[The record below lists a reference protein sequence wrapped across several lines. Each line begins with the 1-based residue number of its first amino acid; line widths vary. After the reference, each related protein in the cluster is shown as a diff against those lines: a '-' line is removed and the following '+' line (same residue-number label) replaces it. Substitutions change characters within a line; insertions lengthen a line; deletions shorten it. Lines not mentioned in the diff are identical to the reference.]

1 MGGWFILSAIGRD
14 RPGLVAELAQ
24 LIYDCDANLEDS
36 RMTILGTD
44 FAVILLCSSS
54 GANAGDRLAAAAKRL
69 EREQGLT
76 ILLRELAEGR
86 RPALPAPGTALHRL
100 TVAGEDR
107 AGIVAGV
114 CRALAESGVNI
125 ADLSTRSLPGPGGS
139 PHYQMTMALE
149 VPERLDLR
157 TLRAALDEVANR
169 LVIDV
174 ALERLGA

>member
-54 GANAGDRLAAAAKRL
+54 AAGAGDRLAAGAKRL

-76 ILLRELAEGR
+76 ILLREVTEGR
-86 RPALPAPGTALHRL
+86 RPAIPAPGAVLHRL

-114 CRALAESGVNI
+114 CRVLAEHGVNI
-125 ADLSTRSLPGPGGS
+125 ADLTTASRPGPGGS
-139 PHYQMTMALE
+139 PHYQMTMMLE
-149 VPERLDLR
+149 VPERLDARDLR
-157 TLRAALDEVANR
+157 TALETVADR

-174 ALERLGA
+174 ALDRA